1 MSSTEPPHPHLQ
13 AAAVPVNPHA
23 VIRALRPADRARH
36 DELVAELD
44 RLHHEA
50 LPSLIKPP
58 AQARVPDDDFAQ
70 RLSDPLVFLRG
81 YELDGLLV
89 GMIRAVLEEKP
100 EGRAHHA
107 SRLVWIDDSSSPGK
121 RAATASAMPCY
132 RQHRSGHRRWR
143 QRRSNSRSMP
153 SISRRWT
160 SIPPPAS
167 GRAAWSSAASWR
179 RLYER
184 ERDMPQVVATGP
196 ASCGS
201 RARGIAIF
209 ASKLLFFICSHFD
222 AKISAS

>member
-107 SRLVWIDDSSSPGK
+107 SRLVWIDELIVARQARGNRIGYALLQAAQSWAQEV
-121 RAATASAMPCY
+121 AATAIELKVYAFNIAAMDFYTAAGFRP
-132 RQHRSGHRRWR
+132 RSLVL
-143 QRRSNSRSMP
+143 SR
-153 SISRRWT
+153 
-160 SIPPPAS
+160 
-167 GRAAWSSAASWR
+167 
-179 RLYER
+179 
-184 ERDMPQVVATGP
+184 
-196 ASCGS
+196 
-201 RARGIAIF
+201 
-209 ASKLLFFICSHFD
+209 KL
-222 AKISAS
+222 AQAV